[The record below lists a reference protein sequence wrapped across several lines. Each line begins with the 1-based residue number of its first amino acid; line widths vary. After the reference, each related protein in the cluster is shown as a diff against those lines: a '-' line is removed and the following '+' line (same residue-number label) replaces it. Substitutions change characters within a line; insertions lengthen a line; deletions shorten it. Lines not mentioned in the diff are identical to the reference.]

1 MQYKCNIV
9 YLNHLAGNC
18 QSSEC
23 VETHLSSTKQEIGLD
38 GDTVVPDYVK
48 TLTIVVQ

>member
-18 QSSEC
+18 QSLEWDPI
-23 VETHLSSTKQEIGLD
+23 EQH
-38 GDTVVPDYVK
+38 
-48 TLTIVVQ
+48 